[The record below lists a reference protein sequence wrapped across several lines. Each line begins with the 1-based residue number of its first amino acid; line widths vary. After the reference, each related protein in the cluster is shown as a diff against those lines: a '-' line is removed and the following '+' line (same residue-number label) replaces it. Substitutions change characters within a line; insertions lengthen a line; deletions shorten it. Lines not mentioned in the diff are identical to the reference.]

1 MITKIIPEE
10 KITAVLKLIKKAS
23 KIVIVAHKRPDGDA
37 IGSTLALCDFLI
49 GQGKSATV
57 ILPDA
62 IPSFHTGLPGAKD
75 VVCFDTQETEAR
87 ALINECDL
95 IFCLDFNFPS
105 RIGALEAPITESRA
119 KKVLIDHHLNHGE
132 FTDVIISHPEIA
144 STSELIFRLIC
155 RMGYYPDMSLETA
168 QCICTG
174 MLTDTGGLAF
184 NSNSPEIYSIISELL
199 KKGVD
204 KDAIYRNAFN
214 NYSENRMKMLG
225 YVLYKKMRVLKEY
238 HTAIITLTHDEMLRF
253 NYQPGDTEGFVNQP
267 LSIDHV
273 FCSIFIKEEKDVIK
287 LSFRSQGD
295 MDVNVMAKEL
305 FGGGGHKNASGAESH
320 FSMEETVR
328 IVEEAI
334 PNYVIKEK
342 G

>member
-1 MITKIIPEE
+1 MITKVIPEE
-10 KITAVLKLIKKAS
+10 SIKEVQKLIKHAS
-23 KIVIVAHKRPDGDA
+23 KIVLVAHKRPDGDA
-37 IGSTLALCDFLI
+37 IGSTLGLCNFLK

-62 IPSFHTGLPGAKD
+62 IPSFHQGLPGAKD
-75 VVCFDTQETEAR
+75 VVCFDTQEAEAR

-105 RIGALEAPITESRA
+105 RIGALEPLITESRA
-119 KKVLIDHHLNHGE
+119 KKVLMDHHVNHGE

-144 STSELIFRLIC
+144 STCELVFRLIC
-155 RMGYYPDMSLETA
+155 RMGNYPDMSLETA
-168 QCICTG
+168 ECLCTG

-214 NYSENRMKMLG
+214 NYSENRMKLLG
-225 YVLYKKMRVLKEY
+225 YVLYKKMKVYEEY
-238 HTAIITLTHDEMLRF
+238 HTAIITLTYDEMKKF

-267 LSIDHV
+267 LSIGHV

-305 FGGGGHKNASGAESH
+305 FGGGGHVNASGAESH

-328 IVEEAI
+328 IVEQAI
-334 PNYVIKEK
+334 PNYVKK
-342 G
+342 